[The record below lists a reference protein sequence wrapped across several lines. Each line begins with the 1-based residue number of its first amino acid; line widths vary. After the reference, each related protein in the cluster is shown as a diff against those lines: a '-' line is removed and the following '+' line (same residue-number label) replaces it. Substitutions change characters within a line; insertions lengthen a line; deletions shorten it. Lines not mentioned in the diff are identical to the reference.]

1 MTDFFNPSLIFEIC
15 TKNALPTIL
24 LRLSINNEKNPSK
37 KVIAFESGF

>member
-1 MTDFFNPSLIFEIC
+1 MNDCFNPSLIFEIC
-15 TKNALPTIL
+15 VNNAPPTIL